1 MVDAGATR
9 RAHWPA
15 WVMSAASLVLAAAG
29 LALMVWNW
37 SAPVPSGFFGIRG
50 FAGLTT
56 RS

>member
-15 WVMSAASLVLAAAG
+15 RVVSAASLVLAAAG

-37 SAPVPSGFFGIRG
+37 SAPVPSGLFGIRG
-50 FAGLTT
+50 FTGLTT